1 MILCQQYK
9 RDPLNASSFS
19 QKKSTY
25 RNLKSNF
32 EKFKI
37 YFSLYQCIRQPADN
51 QQLWREKKLCHIN
64 ILVVDHINVPNFYTG
79 YYDMF

>member
-32 EKFKI
+32 EKLKI

-51 QQLWREKKLCHIN
+51 DKSTALERKKTLSYK
-64 ILVVDHINVPNFYTG
+64 YTSS
-79 YYDMF
+79 